1 MSPPIATVVFA
12 FGILGLFWLERDR
25 NSRVSG
31 ALWIPVVWMLIA
43 GSRMVSE
50 WLQVAPATT
59 VDQYLEGSP
68 LDRLVLGSLLA
79 AGLIVLVSRGTKVVT
94 ALRANGPILL
104 FFLYCAISVLW
115 SDYPDVSF
123 KRWTKAVGDLVMVL
137 VVLTDADP
145 LAALKR
151 LLARTGFLLI
161 PISVL
166 LIKYYP
172 DIGRGY
178 NPWIWT
184 PYYTGVATTKNLLGM
199 ISLIFGLGSL
209 WRIFQEFRSGDRKR
223 RTGPLIAHG
232 ALLAMVLW
240 LFWVANSVTSLS
252 CFLLGGGLMV
262 VTRMRLAQKPFFVHL
277 FVSAMLVVSFSA
289 LFLDTGTGLVNDL
302 GRDATLS
309 GRTAL
314 WNQLLGMAG
323 NPLFGTGFESFW
335 LGKRLE
341 RLWSMYWWH
350 PNEAHNGYLEIFLNL
365 GWTGVALI
373 GLVMVKGYRNVIS
386 AFRREPDAGS
396 LRLTYFLVAAT
407 YNFTEAG
414 FRMMDPI
421 WIIFL
426 TAITVV
432 PEAAIAEDLSTLR
445 PSPLQSLAHL
455 PPPESHVYEDVV

>member
-94 ALRANGPILL
+94 VLRANGPILL
-104 FFLYCAISVLW
+104 FFFYCAVSVLW
-115 SDYPDVSF
+115 SDYPDVAF

-137 VVLTDADP
+137 VVLTDDDP

-151 LLARTGFLLI
+151 LLARAGFLLI
-161 PISVL
+161 PVSVL

-209 WRIFQEFRSGDRKR
+209 WRIFQEFRSGDRKH

-252 CFLLGGGLMV
+252 CFVLGAGLMV
-262 VTRMRLAQKPFFVHL
+262 VARMLRLAQKPL
-277 FVSAMLVVSFSA
+277 FVNLFVAAVLARLYGAMRLFVNFFQPSFKLA
-289 LFLDTGTGLVNDL
+289 AKA
-302 GRDATLS
+302 RDGAKVTKRYHPPATPCDRLMADARTSEEVRRRLEVLRATLDPV
-309 GRTAL
+309 R
-314 WNQLLGMAG
+314 LLQQI
-323 NPLFGTGFESFW
+323 
-335 LGKRLE
+335 R
-341 RLWSMYWWH
+341 
-350 PNEAHNGYLEIFLNL
+350 
-365 GWTGVALI
+365 
-373 GLVMVKGYRNVIS
+373 
-386 AFRREPDAGS
+386 
-396 LRLTYFLVAAT
+396 AA
-407 YNFTEAG
+407 
-414 FRMMDPI
+414 
-421 WIIFL
+421 
-426 TAITVV
+426 
-432 PEAAIAEDLSTLR
+432 
-445 PSPLQSLAHL
+445 Q
-455 PPPESHVYEDVV
+455 